1 MQERP
6 RFTRR
11 GGVVILGALGALAA
25 LAVVVPASAGGAE
38 VTRGRFHSFAAGTG
52 MDISGH
58 ATMVRTGD
66 GRTFVSVHVE
76 GLAPST
82 SYQSH
87 VHAARCEVGLADGH
101 YKHESAGPANDQN
114 EIWPGFTTNAAGIG
128 NGKARNDWTAGADA
142 VSVVVHI
149 DAAAPA
155 NVKIACANLE

>member
-6 RFTRR
+6 NVRR
-11 GGVVILGALGALAA
+11 RRGVVIVGVLAA
-25 LAVVVPASAGGAE
+25 LALVMPVAANGAE
-38 VTRGRFHSFAAGTG
+38 VSRGRFHAFAAGAG

-76 GLAPST
+76 GLAPHR

-87 VHAARCEVGLADGH
+87 VHAAACDTGLADGH
-101 YKHESAGPANDQN
+101 YKHDPAGPANAEN

-128 NGKARNDWTAGADA
+128 NGSARSAWRAGAGA
-142 VSVVVHI
+142 VSVVVHL
-149 DAAAPA
+149 DAPA
-155 NVKIACANLE
+155 PGNLKIACADLE